1 MCFIVSEEDRP
12 AEEGDGSDNTGGGA
26 SPEDGELSAASSV
39 GQLIA
44 EVERTSGRP
53 PTASGVAA
61 TEAARPGGTTAREKT
76 DKDNRRPTGTQGI
89 EPRSHTGSGAGTGI
103 LAEPEPSDERKGKN
117 QLEGS
122 VSTC

>member
-12 AEEGDGSDNTGGGA
+12 AEEGDDSDNTGGGA

-53 PTASGVAA
+53 PAASGVAA

-76 DKDNRRPTGTQGI
+76 DKDNKYTGDRTTVTHGQ
-89 EPRSHTGSGAGTGI
+89 RSRNRHFGGAG
-103 LAEPEPSDERKGKN
+103 AE
-117 QLEGS
+117 
-122 VSTC
+122 